1 MKMAKYLLALISLT
15 MLTVTLGCNTGA
27 PNQPVSEETNS
38 VSPSQLDSILGAS
51 EARTFGTQSIANSAS
66 MAHSGIWASGSGII
80 SIKPDIAILKLGV
93 EVKAKTVG
101 AARNEAAEAMTK
113 IMQSLRSQSVQEKDI
128 QTSYYNISPEYIY
141 VEVKEDRGNY
151 HKQVLDSY
159 RVSNTVT
166 VTMRNLDS
174 LGDALDQVIE
184 SAGDLT
190 RIQNIQFT
198 LEDSSEASSSA
209 RAMAVAD
216 AITKAQQ
223 FAQLTGVSKGQLLY
237 IAETSGALPVVREFG
252 RMEAM
257 AVGDSFSTPIS
268 TGEIDIQV
276 NVETIFAIN

>member
-1 MKMAKYLLALISLT
+1 MAS
-15 MLTVTLGCNTGA
+15 GCNTGT
-27 PNQPVSEETNS
+27 PDQPVSEGTSS
-38 VSPSQLDSILGAS
+38 VAPSQPDLILGAS
-51 EARTFGTQSIANSAS
+51 EARTFSTQSIANSAS

-80 SIKPDIAILKLGV
+80 SIKPDIAILNLGV

-101 AARNEAAEAMTK
+101 AARNEAAKAMTK
-113 IMQSLRSQSVQEKDI
+113 IMQSLRSQNVQEKDI

-141 VEVKEDRGNY
+141 VEVKENRSSY
-151 HKQVLDSY
+151 HKQVLDNY

-166 VTMRNLDS
+166 ITIRDLDS
-174 LGDALDQVIE
+174 LGGTVDQVIE

-198 LEDSSEASSSA
+198 LEDSSDASSSA
-209 RAMAVAD
+209 REMAVED
-216 AITKAQQ
+216 AIAKAEQ

-257 AVGDSFSTPIS
+257 AAGDSFSTPIS

>member
-1 MKMAKYLLALISLT
+1 MKMAKYILALISLT
-15 MLTVTLGCNTGA
+15 MLTVALGCSTGA
-27 PNQPVSEETNS
+27 PDQPVSEETTS
-38 VSPSQLDSILGAS
+38 VSPSQPDLILGAS
-51 EARTFGTQSIANSAS
+51 SGRSFSTQSIANSAS
-66 MAHSGIWASGSGII
+66 MAHSGIWASGSGIF

-113 IMQSLRSQSVQEKDI
+113 IMQSLRSQGVQEKDI

-141 VEVKEDRGNY
+141 VEVLEDRGSY
-151 HKQVLDSY
+151 HKQVLDRYS
-159 RVSNTVT
+159 VTNSVT
-166 VTMRNLDS
+166 VTMRDLDS
-174 LGDALDQVIE
+174 LGDAVDQVIG

-209 RAMAVAD
+209 REMAVAD
-216 AITKAQQ
+216 AITKAEQ

-237 IAETSGALPVVREFG
+237 IAETGDMSPVVREFG